1 MTSKNSFGSR
11 ATLTV
16 DGKTYTIFRL
26 AALDQSSGG
35 RVAKLPFS
43 LKILLEN
50 LLRNE
55 DEAFV
60 KKADIDAMA
69 KEDMVIILHD
79 HRDCLEVR
87 LMPREE
93 GEKLA
98 REHGGMP
105 A

>member
-1 MTSKNSFGSR
+1 MKDIPHPDEFNPNHPTTR
-11 ATLTV
+11 AIH
-16 DGKTYTIFRL
+16 DNWHKI
-26 AALDQSSGG
+26 AAFILW
-35 RVAKLPFS
+35 KLKVKSLSFS
-43 LKILLEN
+43 L
-50 LLRNE
+50 
-55 DEAFV
+55 
-60 KKADIDAMA
+60 ADIDAMA

-98 REHGGMP
+98 KEHGGMP